1 MADRRQ
7 ERALRQ
13 RLLLDDTI
21 IEVDDTR
28 AKFSI
33 IGSTGSIY
41 RVQID
46 RNCSCTCM
54 DFLNRQVA
62 CKHIYFVLARV
73 LRQPEDIWR
82 QGGHFHDDIV
92 ANLLKTA
99 ENVQMN
105 RYKESVTEDVKIEVS
120 KSQEIK
126 STIRRDVSEQKECCI
141 CLYDFVEGEQLIF
154 CYNTCGYNFHQLCF
168 TRMKKN
174 QCPMCRSELK
184 QATPQKKRAQ
194 KRKISTIEEF

>member
-1 MADRRQ
+1 MVDRRQ

-21 IEVDDTR
+21 IEVDTTS
-28 AKFSI
+28 AKFRV

-41 RVQID
+41 QVQID
-46 RNCSCTCM
+46 KKCSCTCM
-54 DFLNRQVA
+54 DFLNRRVA

-73 LRQPEDIWR
+73 LRQSEDIWR
-82 QGGHFHDDIV
+82 QGGNFDDIIV
-92 ANLLKTA
+92 ENLLQTA
-99 ENVQMN
+99 QNVQIN
-105 RYKESVTEDVKIEVS
+105 RYKESAIEDGKVESVIPKVE
-120 KSQEIK
+120 
-126 STIRRDVSEQKECCI
+126 STIQNDTNRRNVSEQKECCI

-168 TRMKKN
+168 ARMKKD

-184 QATPQKKRAQ
+184 IQRKRAL
-194 KRKISTIEEF
+194 KRKISVYAE